1 VSSISITLPE
11 SLHKAASELA
21 KQDQISIS
29 QFISVALAE
38 KISALMTEN
47 YLKKRAKNAPTTEE
61 FEKLLEKV
69 PDIEPE
75 EYDKF

>member
-1 VSSISITLPE
+1 MSTISVRLPD
-11 SLHKAASELA
+11 SLHETARKLFRKEHV
-21 KQDQISIS
+21 SIN
-29 QFISVALAE
+29 QLLTTALAE